1 MVATL
6 VQDNLTYTIFNI
18 QEEIKLLY
26 KFIISYYKTW
36 AAKLKMLD
44 EFFGTHKDSFKML
57 SRLFVA
63 LQESNSEIVVN
74 EQLEMLDCFI
84 LF

>member
-26 KFIISYYKTW
+26 KFKISYYKTW

-44 EFFGTHKDSFKML
+44 EFFGTHKNSFKML

-63 LQESNSEIVVN
+63 LQESNCEIVV
-74 EQLEMLDCFI
+74 E
-84 LF
+84 

>member
-1 MVATL
+1 VVATL

-26 KFIISYYKTW
+26 KFKISYYKTW

-63 LQESNSEIVVN
+63 LQESNSEIVV
-74 EQLEMLDCFI
+74 E
-84 LF
+84 